1 MTRRGF
7 LRHTGRLAAS
17 GLTAAAI
24 ADRLAKDTTAQNVR
38 KPAGR
43 RPQRVA
49 VIGVDHY
56 HATSTPNYLRILQN
70 EKVDILGV
78 HAPDDAIATKW
89 AGEYNSTPY
98 TDYRV
103 MIEKTKPEFIVAL
116 GKHVAMPAEFRFLVD
131 TGIPFLMEKPWG
143 IDDKTVNE
151 LADLAESKHAWAAVP
166 MPFRYSVFAETAVEM
181 RQRNEL
187 GTISHMLFRF
197 NQPGVQRYVDLGS
210 PWMLSK
216 ADAGGGALV
225 NLGIHGIDLFRYITS
240 EEPQVVSA
248 VTSHAVHKREV
259 EDYAHVT
266 LKTPSGIVFLNEA
279 SYTYP
284 GTGGDQERKLSAQKM
299 FLRATTSGGE
309 GVQIVG
315 PGRDETRRAPEGYL
329 SGWPRVVHECLDR
342 IGRGEPP
349 PASAR
354 DCARAVSLIFD
365 AYRMSGEVGSKQ

>member
-166 MPFRYSVFAETAVEM
+166 MPFRYSLFAETAVEM

-216 ADAGGGALV
+216 ADAGGGALI

-266 LKTPSGIVFLNEA
+266 LRTPSGIVFLNEA

-329 SGWPRVVHECLDR
+329 SGWPRVVHECLER

-365 AYRMSGEVGSKQ
+365 AYRMTGEVGSR

>member
-38 KPAGR
+38 KAAGR

-78 HAPDDAIATKW
+78 HAPDDAIAAKW

-166 MPFRYSVFAETAVEM
+166 MPFRYSLFAETARRDASAE
-181 RQRNEL
+181 RARD
-187 GTISHMLFRF
+187 
-197 NQPGVQRYVDLGS
+197 DL
-210 PWMLSK
+210 
-216 ADAGGGALV
+216 A
-225 NLGIHGIDLFRYITS
+225 
-240 EEPQVVSA
+240 
-248 VTSHAVHKREV
+248 HAVPLQPAGCSTVRRSREPMDAV
-259 EDYAHVT
+259 E
-266 LKTPSGIVFLNEA
+266 
-279 SYTYP
+279 
-284 GTGGDQERKLSAQKM
+284 
-299 FLRATTSGGE
+299 
-309 GVQIVG
+309 
-315 PGRDETRRAPEGYL
+315 GRRRWRRAHQPRYSRNRSVPLHHVRGTAGRVCCDEPRGAQARGGRL
-329 SGWPRVVHECLDR
+329 RSRHAADSERHRVPQRSELHISREREEIRSGSCRRRRC
-342 IGRGEPP
+342 
-349 PASAR
+349 S
-354 DCARAVSLIFD
+354 CARRPAAARVCRSWAPVAMKHAARLKGI
-365 AYRMSGEVGSKQ
+365 